1 MPTHTRSVV
10 FTDLVN
16 YTEKTARADRESL
29 RRLIARHEEWTRE
42 VCEPLGG
49 RLVKGL
55 GDAFI
60 TR

>member
-16 YTEKTARADRESL
+16 YTEKTARSDRESL
-29 RRLIARHEEWTRE
+29 RRLITRHEEWTRE

-49 RLVKGL
+49 RLVKSL
-55 GDAFI
+55 GDAL
-60 TR
+60 